1 MVMPNR
7 NGGSTPD
14 WDDLPPSVRGR
25 FTRAPQPDASTE
37 SAAPP
42 QPLAPRAL
50 VSDLSRLAVLFLC
63 VALGNI
69 AVLLL
74 ALWFIY
80 G

>member
-7 NGGSTPD
+7 NGGSTPN
-14 WDDLPPSVRGR
+14 WDDLPPSVRSR
-25 FTRAPQPDASTE
+25 FTPEPRAEPEA
-37 SAAPP
+37 P

-50 VSDLSRLAVLFLC
+50 VGDLSRLAVLFLC

>member
-7 NGGSTPD
+7 NGGRSPD
-14 WDDLPPSVRGR
+14 WDDLPPSVRSR
-25 FTRAPQPDASTE
+25 FAGAPRAGAEP
-37 SAAPP
+37 AAPACE
-42 QPLAPRAL
+42 PLAPRAL
-50 VSDLSRLAVLFLC
+50 ALDLSRLALLFLC

-69 AVLLL
+69 AFLLL

>member
-7 NGGSTPD
+7 NGGSAPN
-14 WDDLPPSVRGR
+14 WDDLPPSVRSR
-25 FTRAPQPDASTE
+25 FSPESRPAP
-37 SAAPP
+37 AAQEPPP
-42 QPLAPRAL
+42 QPLAPGAL
-50 VSDLSRLAVLFLC
+50 LGDLSRLAVLFLL

>member
-7 NGGSTPD
+7 NGGSTPN
-14 WDDLPPSVRGR
+14 WDDLPPNVRGR
-25 FTRAPQPDASTE
+25 FARATQDAPDAP
-37 SAAPP
+37 AP
-42 QPLAPRAL
+42 QPLAPPAL
-50 VSDLSRLAVLFLC
+50 ARDLSRLAVLFLC

>member
-1 MVMPNR
+1 MVMQNR
-7 NGGSTPD
+7 NGGVPPD
-14 WDDLPPSVRGR
+14 WDDLPPSVRTR
-25 FTRAPQPDASTE
+25 FSLAARAEPPSDP
-37 SAAPP
+37 APH
-42 QPLAPRAL
+42 PLAPRAL
-50 VSDLSRLAVLFLC
+50 ALDLSRLAVLFLC

>member
-7 NGGSTPD
+7 NGGRSPD
-14 WDDLPPSVRGR
+14 WDDLPPSVRSR
-25 FTRAPQPDASTE
+25 FAGAPRAEPTGPACE
-37 SAAPP
+37 
-42 QPLAPRAL
+42 PLAPRTLAR
-50 VSDLSRLAVLFLC
+50 DLSGLALLLLC

-69 AVLLL
+69 AFLLL

>member
-7 NGGSTPD
+7 NGGNAPN

-25 FTRAPQPDASTE
+25 FTPAARPASDE
-37 SAAPP
+37 PHP
-42 QPLAPRAL
+42 QPLAPRDLAR
-50 VSDLSRLAVLFLC
+50 DLSLLAVLLVC
-63 VALGNI
+63 SALGI
-69 AVLLL
+69 CAMLLL